1 MAMAQ
6 LDRFRI
12 QGSAEIGERLL
23 DSDDDGDLV
32 LSQLLHSFDIAY
44 QIDSSSLAV
53 TLYNHG
59 FRLNVGPVEALYYLN
74 GEFSIF
80 LTGPIP
86 ESSDI
91 SPFVAPAPHAL
102 APQPAFS
109 FGGALQQFRELRE
122 SLVPY
127 HQQYI
132 EAAARKKADLHSP
145 SRCKF
150 LNSHSPGLLAYAAE
164 RLNQNG
170 ANQWESSSSIPNGSE
185 PPPPSR
191 IGTTI
196 SRIIRD
202 TALVAEVK
210 RLNDYKCQLCGDSI
224 PLPNGKHYVEAH
236 HIKPLGHPHD
246 GDDQL
251 SNLIVLCPNHHVMCD
266 YGVISLSM
274 DAIRVCPEHQIALS
288 NIEYHN
294 TVVLAQTS
302 VD

>member
-1 MAMAQ
+1 M
-6 LDRFRI
+6 
-12 QGSAEIGERLL
+12 
-23 DSDDDGDLV
+23 
-32 LSQLLHSFDIAY
+32 
-44 QIDSSSLAV
+44 
-53 TLYNHG
+53 
-59 FRLNVGPVEALYYLN
+59 
-74 GEFSIF
+74 
-80 LTGPIP
+80 
-86 ESSDI
+86 
-91 SPFVAPAPHAL
+91 
-102 APQPAFS
+102 
-109 FGGALQQFRELRE
+109 
-122 SLVPY
+122 VPY

-132 EAAARKKADLHSP
+132 EAAARKKDGSP